1 MRCTVPV
8 YLSVFCFHMSAQK
21 PDLYCSIRSN
31 RDRLGFSVEIQIISD
46 TAQMGKD
53 IRGACGTKQRWLNNE
68 IAYAS
73 FKDFSTCPQS
83 INWMICRPTKYSLLL
98 TKLANISSG
107 RKVGWFCSRLYSN
120 ECVQSMLFFLFGFL
134 KKNQI

>member
-1 MRCTVPV
+1 MVANLTPCFWSFRTIAIIFESLYAILRRIIECDVL
-8 YLSVFCFHMSAQK
+8 YRSVFCFHMSAQK

-68 IAYAS
+68 NAYAS

-83 INWMICRPTKYSLLL
+83 IN
-98 TKLANISSG
+98 
-107 RKVGWFCSRLYSN
+107 
-120 ECVQSMLFFLFGFL
+120 
-134 KKNQI
+134 

>member
-1 MRCTVPV
+1 MEVSLMKQV
-8 YLSVFCFHMSAQK
+8 EG
-21 PDLYCSIRSN
+21 RSYATN
-31 RDRLGFSVEIQIISD
+31 GR
-46 TAQMGKD
+46 KD

-68 IAYAS
+68 NAYAS

-107 RKVGWFCSRLYSN
+107 RKVG
-120 ECVQSMLFFLFGFL
+120 
-134 KKNQI
+134 